1 MTNKGKYRELCKKER
16 DIPIFSKDWW
26 MDTVCG
32 KDNWDVVL
40 IEKDGKIIASLPYFK
55 KKKYGFNIITM
66 PPLTQNFKLW
76 IKCPENQKYRKKLS
90 FENKII
96 LELIDKLP
104 KYDMFNLNF
113 HYSLTNWLPFYW
125 KGFKQTT
132 RYTYVIEDLSELE
145 EIFNNFS
152 YAKKKNIKKAKKIVE
167 VKSDLSPKDFYENHR
182 LTLKKQSQIISY
194 SFEVLK
200 NIYNEVYSHDS
211 GKVFYAIDDKNNL
224 HAALLIIWDN
234 IQAYDLIST
243 IDPDYRANGAAT
255 LLIKEAIK
263 YVSKKTNKFDFEGS
277 MIESVENS
285 FRQFGAI
292 QKPYFNISKI
302 NSKILQLLNL
312 FIENSIFIKNIV
324 KKFIN

>member
-1 MTNKGKYRELCKKER
+1 
-16 DIPIFSKDWW
+16 
-26 MDTVCG
+26 
-32 KDNWDVVL
+32 
-40 IEKDGKIIASLPYFK
+40 
-55 KKKYGFNIITM
+55 M

-76 IKCPENQKYRKKLS
+76 IRYSKGQKYADKLS
-90 FENKII
+90 YEKKIVF
-96 LELIDKLP
+96 ELIEKLP
-104 KYDMFNLNF
+104 KFDYFSQNLY
-113 HYSLTNWLPFYW
+113 YSITNWLPFHW

-145 EIFNNFS
+145 GIFNNFS

-167 VKSDLSPKDFYENHR
+167 VKSDLPPRDFYENHK

-224 HAALLIIWDN
+224 HAALLIIWDD

-243 IDPDYRANGAAT
+243 IDPDYRASGAAT

-263 YVSKKTNKFDFEGS
+263 YVFKKTTKFDFEGS

-285 FRQFGAI
+285 FRQFGTI

-302 NSKILQLLNL
+302 NSKILQLLNP
-312 FIENSIFIKNIV
+312 FIENSIFVKNIV